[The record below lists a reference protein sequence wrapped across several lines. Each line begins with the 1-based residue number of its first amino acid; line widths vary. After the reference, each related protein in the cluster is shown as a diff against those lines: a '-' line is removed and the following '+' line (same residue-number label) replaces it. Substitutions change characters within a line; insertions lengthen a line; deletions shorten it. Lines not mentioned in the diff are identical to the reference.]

1 MIIKNLNINYGI
13 GFITISSLIVG
24 FLTIQTFAGK
34 GIIQLTSLNI
44 QILLIVNLL
53 FLTIFFSFVFYKF
66 FKIYNERNKQN
77 IIGLKTK
84 NKFFFYFISLAGI
97 PSILVAIFSLLI
109 FNFSIEKWFDKKI
122 NDVVENSV
130 QVAQKYLD
138 EHQASIGK
146 DILLIANDFNRNSAT
161 LVSDKNN
168 FENYIELQ
176 SKARSVNN
184 IYVVTEKGDLV
195 FSTPKYNKTDYI
207 KPDSYILLAAKGGKP
222 IIISSAYTNKTYA
235 MVKLLNFDNLFLY
248 IVQNVD
254 PKIVNNLKIT
264 GDAST
269 YYYNIKNNIFSL
281 QITFMIIYIIITLIL
296 IFLAGIISI
305 NLSSY
310 VTSPFLSL
318 LNVSNEIRK
327 GNYNIYLEEKNL
339 DSDFNLLYST
349 FNNMLTRIKEDQIKI
364 SLSGRYE
371 AWNIIARKLAHE
383 IKNPLTPIQ
392 LSLDRIKDKFS
403 YQLTKDQDQFEQH
416 ISLINFQIKE
426 INSLLNSF
434 SDFARMPDPVFEM
447 CNIFEIID
455 SAVSPYRSN
464 YLNINFMID
473 NKLVNQ
479 HIKCDRN
486 QIFRLFT
493 NLVKNSVESIIEKNS
508 KNENGKIIIN
518 IFDDEDNIFF
528 EVIDNG
534 IGFNIVNKNNMT
546 EPYFTTKSNGSGLG
560 LSIVSKIIHEHGG
573 NINFYDNDF
582 GGAKIVFTI
591 KK

>member
-176 SKARSVNN
+176 SKARFVNN

-195 FSTPKYNKTDYI
+195 FSTPKYDKTDYI
-207 KPDSYILLAAKGGKP
+207 KPDSYILLAAKSGKP

-235 MVKLLNFDNLFLY
+235 MV
-248 IVQNVD
+248 
-254 PKIVNNLKIT
+254 
-264 GDAST
+264 
-269 YYYNIKNNIFSL
+269 
-281 QITFMIIYIIITLIL
+281 
-296 IFLAGIISI
+296 
-305 NLSSY
+305 SY
-310 VTSPFLSL
+310 
-318 LNVSNEIRK
+318 
-327 GNYNIYLEEKNL
+327 
-339 DSDFNLLYST
+339 
-349 FNNMLTRIKEDQIKI
+349 
-364 SLSGRYE
+364 
-371 AWNIIARKLAHE
+371 
-383 IKNPLTPIQ
+383 
-392 LSLDRIKDKFS
+392 
-403 YQLTKDQDQFEQH
+403 
-416 ISLINFQIKE
+416 
-426 INSLLNSF
+426 
-434 SDFARMPDPVFEM
+434 
-447 CNIFEIID
+447 
-455 SAVSPYRSN
+455 
-464 YLNINFMID
+464 
-473 NKLVNQ
+473 
-479 HIKCDRN
+479 
-486 QIFRLFT
+486 
-493 NLVKNSVESIIEKNS
+493 
-508 KNENGKIIIN
+508 
-518 IFDDEDNIFF
+518 
-528 EVIDNG
+528 
-534 IGFNIVNKNNMT
+534 
-546 EPYFTTKSNGSGLG
+546 
-560 LSIVSKIIHEHGG
+560 
-573 NINFYDNDF
+573 
-582 GGAKIVFTI
+582 
-591 KK
+591 